1 MQWTILG
8 AGAIGSLLATQLQ
21 SSGESVNLLDLR
33 HTPHPASAGMAIE
46 LKRRDGSL
54 CFCELPLC
62 TLQQLSHSDVLLV
75 TTKVWQVIP
84 ALTPLQDQLPPQCAI
99 ILLHNGMGTTEWLL
113 EHFPDNP
120 LLAGVTSCGAL
131 KTDPHH
137 VEHTGFGETWLGALN
152 QAGESYQHLI
162 PIFEKALG
170 HAGWSGSIAERQW
183 IKLAINAV
191 INPMTAVLNQRSGI
205 LLQHKQEIA
214 GLCAELAPLLNM
226 HGVDKTADELQS
238 IVLQV
243 VECTAQNYSSM
254 QQDLAHHRK
263 TEVDYIT
270 GYLLQQAEKQGIDLP
285 QHRELYQQVKAL
297 ESQFI

>member
-1 MQWTILG
+1 
-8 AGAIGSLLATQLQ
+8 
-21 SSGESVNLLDLR
+21 
-33 HTPHPASAGMAIE
+33 
-46 LKRRDGSL
+46 
-54 CFCELPLC
+54 
-62 TLQQLSHSDVLLV
+62 
-75 TTKVWQVIP
+75 
-84 ALTPLQDQLPPQCAI
+84 
-99 ILLHNGMGTTEWLL
+99 
-113 EHFPDNP
+113 
-120 LLAGVTSCGAL
+120 
-131 KTDPHH
+131 
-137 VEHTGFGETWLGALN
+137 
-152 QAGESYQHLI
+152 
-162 PIFEKALG
+162 
-170 HAGWSGSIAERQW
+170 
-183 IKLAINAV
+183 
-191 INPMTAVLNQRSGI
+191 MTAVLNQRSGI

>member
-33 HTPHPASAGMAIE
+33 RTHHTANASMGIE
-46 LKRRDGSL
+46 LKRRDSSL

-62 TLQQLSHSDVLLV
+62 TLQELSHSDVLLV
-75 TTKVWQVIP
+75 TTKVWQVIH
-84 ALTPLQDQLPPQCAI
+84 ALAPLQGVLPPDCAI
-99 ILLHNGMGTTEWLL
+99 ILLHNGMGTAEWLL
-113 EHFPDNP
+113 DHFPNNP

-152 QAGESYQHLI
+152 QAGESYQHLV
-162 PIFEKALG
+162 PRFEKALG
-170 HAGWSGSIAERQW
+170 HAGWSENIAERQW

-205 LLQHKQEIA
+205 LLQHKQEIT
-214 GLCAELAPLLNM
+214 GLCAELVPLLNV
-226 HGVDKTADELQS
+226 HGVTKTADELQS

-243 VECTAQNYSSM
+243 VERTAQNYSSM
-254 QQDLAHHRK
+254 QQDLLNQRK
-263 TEVDYIT
+263 TEIDYIT

-285 QHRELYQQVKAL
+285 RHRALYLQIKAL